1 LKFLFF
7 WVFFYT
13 LVMAIS
19 QILLKVG
26 VGQIGGFHLGG
37 IREVWLLVLQV
48 LTNLSIMSSIILMVS
63 SFFLWLY
70 ILSWT
75 KLSLVFPL
83 TALVYVL
90 VPILSFLL
98 LGERLSLYQ
107 YLGATFIASGVF
119 FLLFK

>member
-1 LKFLFF
+1 
-7 WVFFYT
+7 
-13 LVMAIS
+13 MAIS

-26 VGQIGGFHLGG
+26 VGQIGGFHLVG